1 MIWCSHFEVFVG
13 GFWLSLSL
21 FHCSLRR
28 SLCVCARFFVL
39 YFIPLYGEKRVKLS
53 QHTQQIQYGDLPA
66 KYVSNLYA
74 HDVTLVIFPFARCW
88 CYNFSSRVMGASCIR
103 AAKASFSPTEMK
115 KKRKIQRERKGR
127 RERKRAKITTSTKYE
142 NTNVSIFILSLS
154 AVKLGVNWI
163 KICNNKYH
171 RKRRK
176 RKTYRINKI

>member
-115 KKRKIQRERKGR
+115 KKRKIQREQGEEREKESENNNIDEVRKY
-127 RERKRAKITTSTKYE
+127 KCKHFY
-142 NTNVSIFILSLS
+142 SLS
-154 AVKLGVNWI
+154 F
-163 KICNNKYH
+163 CC
-171 RKRRK
+171 
-176 RKTYRINKI
+176 